1 MKRTRP
7 TMKDVAQRAG
17 VSTATVSLVVRG
29 SSQIPDDTA
38 ARVRAAMSE
47 LGYVY
52 NRLAGN
58 LRGGTTPTFG
68 LLVTNPRN
76 PYFAEVIMAIE
87 RSLADTE
94 EMVVTAFSLGGARR
108 EHTMATKLAGQG
120 ISGLL
125 FMSSSEYTDDQLDSL
140 SRSLGIP
147 VTMLIHACAS
157 QHDSVLIDDRAAGRL
172 LGAHLAEIGVRRI
185 AFLGGYADRLNVTAR
200 LDGLRES
207 LAAVPDA
214 EVIHI
219 PDELLS
225 YEFTTG
231 ATLTDQALALEGGP
245 PDAIVC
251 FNDAY
256 AVGVYASLRR
266 AGVSPGEE
274 IAVAGFDDIPLAQE
288 LGVPLTTVNTRPA
301 QIGLTALDVLRHRI
315 AHPQSPPR
323 TEIMDPE
330 LVVRDSTTMWGPR

>member
-7 TMKDVAQRAG
+7 TMKDVAQHAG

-38 ARVRAAMSE
+38 ARVRASMSE

-76 PYFAEVIMAIE
+76 PYFAEVIMSIE
-87 RSLADTE
+87 RSLADSE
-94 EMVVTAFSLGGARR
+94 DMVVTAFSLGGARR

-125 FMSSSEYTDDQLDSL
+125 FMSSSEYSDEQLDAL
-140 SRSLGIP
+140 TRSLGIP
-147 VTMLIHACAS
+147 VTMLIHASAP
-157 QHDSVLIDDRAAGRL
+157 QHDSVLIDDRVAGQQ
-172 LGAHLAEIGVRRI
+172 LGSHLAGIGVRRV
-185 AFLGGYADRLNVTAR
+185 AFLGGFAERLNVTAR
-200 LDGLRES
+200 LEGLRES
-207 LAAVPDA
+207 LAAVADS
-214 EVIHI
+214 ELIHI
-219 PDELLS
+219 PEEKLS

-231 ATLTDQALALEGGP
+231 STLTDQALAMDGGP

-266 AGVSPGEE
+266 AGVAPGED
-274 IAVAGFDDIPLAQE
+274 IAVAGFDDIPLARE
-288 LGVPLTTVNTRPA
+288 LGVPLTTVNTRA
-301 QIGLTALDVLRHRI
+301 DQIGLTALDVLRHRI
-315 AHPQSPPR
+315 VEPQSPPR
-323 TEIMDPE
+323 TEIMHPE
-330 LVVRDSTTMWGPR
+330 LVVRDSTLTWRPR